1 MRNLSKNQCVA
12 AFPIGA
18 RLPVAAPLPCRG
30 GVPFGRGGVCNILIA
45 NKILTPP
52 LPLPYKGGE
61 RLRDVLCWILSL
73 FGLLKVGLYIN
84 KV

>member
-45 NKILTPP
+45 NKILTPS
-52 LPLPYKGGE
+52 LPLLQGRGAAA
-61 RLRDVLCWILSL
+61 RCFMLDSVIVLTS
-73 FGLLKVGLYIN
+73 
-84 KV
+84 